1 MTFNEWRLRTRRL
14 GNSDHTLIMGVVN
27 VTPDSFS
34 DGGDFAD
41 ATEAIAHG
49 RRLAA
54 QGADIVDIGGEST
67 RPGSDEVS
75 VDEEIDRA
83 MPVVKALSDDGI
95 IVSIDTSKAVV
106 AEQALEGGAEIVNDV
121 SALRDPD
128 MAGLV
133 ASTGAGVVLMH
144 MRGTPSTMQ
153 LDPRYDD
160 VVIEVRDELLA
171 TARTAESLGVAG
183 DQICLD
189 PGIGFGK
196 TVAHNLTLL
205 RMLSRITE
213 AGYPT
218 LLGTSRKSF
227 LGSIA
232 GIPDAKDRDVATA
245 ATTALAVASGVFC
258 VRVHDVPRNLQ
269 SARIADAIV
278 RASISDEDL
287 R

>member
-1 MTFNEWRLRTRRL
+1 MTFNEWRLRTRRI
-14 GNSDHTLIMGVVN
+14 GNRDHTLIMGVVN

-54 QGADIVDIGGEST
+54 QGADVVDIGGEST
-67 RPGSDEVS
+67 RPGSEAVTADDELARVL
-75 VDEEIDRA
+75 
-83 MPVVKALSDDGI
+83 PVVKALADDGVV
-95 IVSIDTSKAVV
+95 VSIDTSKAAV
-106 AEQALEGGAEIVNDV
+106 AEQALAAGAEIVNDV
-121 SALRDPD
+121 SALGDPD

-133 ASTGAGVVLMH
+133 ATTGAGVVLMH
-144 MRGTPSTMQ
+144 MRGEPSTMQ
-153 LDPRYDD
+153 QDPRYDD
-160 VVIEVRDELLA
+160 VVAEVRDELLEA
-171 TARTAESLGVAG
+171 ARVAESAG
-183 DQICLD
+183 IRIDQICLD

-196 TVAHNLTLL
+196 TVSHNLTLL
-205 RMLSRITE
+205 RRLNQLTE
-213 AGYPT
+213 AGYPI

-232 GIPDAKDRDVATA
+232 EVPNAKDRDLATA
-245 ATTALAVASGVFC
+245 ATTALAVAAGVFC
-258 VRVHDVPRNLQ
+258 VRVHDVPGNLQ

-278 RASISDEDL
+278 RPSIRDEDL

>member
-1 MTFNEWRLRTRRL
+1 MTFNEWRLRTRRI
-14 GNSDHTLIMGVVN
+14 GNRDHTLIMGVVN

-54 QGADIVDIGGEST
+54 QGADVVDIGGEST
-67 RPGSDEVS
+67 RPGSEAVTADDELARVL
-75 VDEEIDRA
+75 
-83 MPVVKALSDDGI
+83 PVVKALADDGVV
-95 IVSIDTSKAVV
+95 VSIDTSKAAV
-106 AEQALEGGAEIVNDV
+106 AEQALAAGAEIVNDV
-121 SALRDPD
+121 SALGDPD

-133 ASTGAGVVLMH
+133 ATTGAGVVLMH
-144 MRGTPSTMQ
+144 MRGKPSTMQ
-153 LDPRYDD
+153 QDPRYDD
-160 VVIEVRDELLA
+160 VVAEVRDELLEA
-171 TARTAESLGVAG
+171 ARVAESAG
-183 DQICLD
+183 IRIDQICLD

-196 TVAHNLTLL
+196 TVSHNLTLL
-205 RMLSRITE
+205 RRLNQLTE
-213 AGYPT
+213 AGYPI

-232 GIPDAKDRDVATA
+232 EVPNAKDRDLATA
-245 ATTALAVASGVFC
+245 ATTALAVAAGVFC
-258 VRVHDVPRNLQ
+258 VRVHDVPGNLQ

-278 RASISDEDL
+278 RPSIRDEDL